1 MTVRPHPPQPDPPGS
16 GDGAAPPPASTPV
29 GAAKPSLASRIAA
42 RPLLAGAAGAF
53 CIAFSAILVRL
64 ADVSPVSAAV
74 FRCAYAVPVLAVLAA
89 AERRRYGPRSG
100 RSRRLAMLA
109 GVLFS
114 ADLIL
119 WHHAIDY
126 VGAGLG
132 TVLGNLQVL
141 LVGFVAWAFL
151 GERPHRRVL
160 AALPVVVGGVVLI
173 SGVVGQGA
181 YGSNPLLGVL
191 FGFGTG
197 VAYAGFLLVL
207 RAGNADTRRPA
218 GPLLEATATS
228 AVVSAVVGLGLGT
241 VDLVPSWPAHGW
253 LLLLA
258 LTSQVLGWM
267 LISVSL
273 PRLQAVV
280 TSLLLMLQPVI
291 AVGLGIVLLGEA
303 PSPLQI
309 LGAVVVLVG
318 VVLAT
323 TGRSAAAPPGPV
335 DAPTFERSPDARE
348 PEGND

>member
-1 MTVRPHPPQPDPPGS
+1 MSVRPTPSHSSPAQPS
-16 GDGAAPPPASTPV
+16 GRASGGAASL
-29 GAAKPSLASRIAA
+29 SLAGRIAA

-64 ADVSPVSAAV
+64 AEVTPVTAAV
-74 FRCAYAVPVLAVLAA
+74 FRCAYAVPLLALLAR
-89 AERRRYGPRSG
+89 AERRRYGPRER

-141 LVGFVAWAFL
+141 LVGFVAWAVL
-151 GERPHRRVL
+151 GERPQARVL
-160 AALPVVVGGVVLI
+160 ASLPVVLGGVVLI
-173 SGVVGQGA
+173 SGVVGEGA
-181 YGSNPLLGVL
+181 YGENPALGVL
-191 FGFGTG
+191 FGLGTAL
-197 VAYAGFLLVL
+197 AYAGFLLVL
-207 RAGNADTRRPA
+207 RAGNTDPRRPA

-228 AVVSAVVGLGLGT
+228 AVVSTVVGLGLGT

-253 LLLLA
+253 LLVLA
-258 LTSQVLGWM
+258 VTSQVLGWL

-280 TSLLLMLQPVI
+280 TSLLLMLQPTV
-291 AVGLGIVLLGEA
+291 AVGLGVVLLGES
-303 PSPLQI
+303 PSLVQI
-309 LGAVVVLVG
+309 LGAVVVLGG
-318 VVLAT
+318 VVVAT
-323 TGRSAAAPPGPV
+323 TGRRPGTPPAAPV
-335 DAPTFERSPDARE
+335 DAPALEPPPVPEPPASGSPS
-348 PEGND
+348 

>member
-1 MTVRPHPPQPDPPGS
+1 MAVRPPAP
-16 GDGAAPPPASTPV
+16 AAR
-29 GAAKPSLASRIAA
+29 PSLAARIAD
-42 RPLLAGAAGAF
+42 RPLLAGAGGAF

-74 FRCAYAVPVLAVLAA
+74 FRCAYAVPVLALLAM
-89 AERRRYGPRSG
+89 AERRRHGPRDP

-119 WHHAIDY
+119 WHHAIEF

-151 GERPHRRVL
+151 GERPHARVL
-160 AALPVVVGGVVLI
+160 AALPVVLGGVVLI

-181 YGSNPLLGVL
+181 YGRNPVLGVL
-191 FGFGTG
+191 FGIGTG
-197 VAYAGFLLVL
+197 IAYAGFLLVL
-207 RAGNADTRRPA
+207 RAGNTRRPA

-228 AVVSAVVGLGLGT
+228 AVVSTVVGLGLGT

-253 LLLLA
+253 LLTLA
-258 LTSQVLGWM
+258 LTSQVLGWL

-291 AVGLGIVLLGEA
+291 AVALGIVLLGET
-303 PSPLQI
+303 PSLLQV
-309 LGAVVVLVG
+309 LGAVVVLAG
-318 VVLAT
+318 VVIAT
-323 TGRSAAAPPGPV
+323 TARGAAAPA
-335 DAPTFERSPDARE
+335 DAPTFDPAPEEPGAGPPQRS
-348 PEGND
+348 G